1 MTIEE
6 KLEVNHRFNKYL
18 RENIFITRYFFK
30 VEKETKI
37 SKVFPIYIRN
47 IKEPEIDEIRDSVYK
62 QIFSLISVVPTLKE
76 LVEYSYYDI
85 PNQYVAFIE
94 KLRNIIEI
102 YKEYKDKN
110 NDDYINKAIMEN
122 DKKSFSLYLSSLYD
136 DKTVIVE
143 VKDWK
148 KIDKYLK
155 IYFNCKED
163 EIETYDYRNYFLERY
178 LNLYNLINFDLRI
191 YRGFEIM
198 DSYNELCNYHYTST
212 KHNEE
217 YKKALKKNQYIDNFI
232 EKKEDYIELMYFIF
246 LFDKSRYLKERK
258 YIVDFITGL
267 EHLLVRFDPE
277 EKTNIEQQFSSKVR
291 KCCSFENVLIPRDE
305 LDDLYDLRSK
315 IVHGN
320 FSAINKKVD
329 KIANKKWY
337 KDYLKKTNTEFGF
350 SSDVKNTDEKEDLIY
365 VRIYE
370 IFNIIY
376 TQYCNNKK
384 MILKIQKLKSK
395 SEIDVFKNWHFIN
408 KKAYYLNIKPYIIY
422 IVFDKTTDKW

>member
-6 KLEVNHRFNKYL
+6 ELEVNQRFNQYL
-18 RENIFITRYFFK
+18 KENIFITRYFFK

-47 IKEPEIDEIRDSVYK
+47 IKEPEIDEIRDSIYK
-62 QIFSLISVVPTLKE
+62 KIFSLVSVIPTLKE
-76 LVEYSYYDI
+76 LVEYPFYDI
-85 PNQYVAFIE
+85 PAKYVAFIE
-94 KLRNIIEI
+94 ELRNIIEI
-102 YKEYKDKN
+102 YKEYKDN
-110 NDDYINKAIMEN
+110 NDDDYINKAIMEN

-136 DKTVIVE
+136 DKTVIIE

-155 IYFNCKED
+155 IYFNCEED

-198 DSYNELCNYHYTST
+198 DSYNELCNYHYTS
-212 KHNEE
+212 KDHNQE
-217 YKKALKKNQYIDNFI
+217 YKNALKKNQCIDSFI
-232 EKKEDYIELMYFIF
+232 EKEEDYIELMYFIF
-246 LFDKSRYLKERK
+246 LFEKIRYLKERK

-267 EHLLVRFDPE
+267 EHLLVRFDPK
-277 EKTNIEQQFSSKVR
+277 EKTNIEQQFTLKVR

-320 FSAINKKVD
+320 FNAINKKVD

-337 KDYLKKTNTEFGF
+337 KDYLKKLNMEFGF

-365 VRIYE
+365 GRLYE

-384 MILKIQKLKSK
+384 LILKIQKLKSK
-395 SEIDVFKNWHFIN
+395 NEIDEFEN
-408 KKAYYLNIKPYIIY
+408 
-422 IVFDKTTDKW
+422 